1 MDTGTIREFVEDIG
15 NEADRLTR
23 MSQKLL
29 SLTKM
34 DAGKEADREVADI
47 AETTDHVLRM
57 LAPVARLNGITLENC
72 TSPGATI
79 LMIEDDLYQIL
90 FNLVENGIK
99 YNRPGGTLTV
109 DLERQGDDWILSV
122 SDTGVGIPQRPSP
135 IFLTGFT
142 GWTRPAPA
150 RREEAIG
157 PVHCA

>member
-1 MDTGTIREFVEDIG
+1 M
-15 NEADRLTR
+15 
-23 MSQKLL
+23 
-29 SLTKM
+29 
-34 DAGKEADREVADI
+34 ADI

-109 DLERQGDDWILSV
+109 DLERQEMIGSYRF
-122 SDTGVGIPQRPSP
+122 P
-135 IFLTGFT
+135 
-142 GWTRPAPA
+142 TRA
-150 RREEAIG
+150 
-157 PVHCA
+157 

>member
-1 MDTGTIREFVEDIG
+1 
-15 NEADRLTR
+15 

-109 DLERQGDDWILSV
+109 DLGGRETIGSYRF
-122 SDTGVGIPQRPSP
+122 P
-135 IFLTGFT
+135 
-142 GWTRPAPA
+142 TRA
-150 RREEAIG
+150 
-157 PVHCA
+157 